1 MAVGITHFGMNVS
14 LFQVRPTA
22 QASEMKC
29 VGYRDTSSLINL
41 WNVEQNLFTDYHWE
55 GMISMYKQ
63 FFGYAS

>member
-1 MAVGITHFGMNVS
+1 MAVGVTDFGMNVS
-14 LFQVRPTA
+14 LFQVKRTA

-41 WNVEQNLFTDYHWE
+41 WHVEQYLFSDYHGE

-63 FFGYAS
+63 IFG